1 MQYIEPAT
9 LSDLPSRIAYL
20 TSFLEVTAADGETL
34 MAAKPL
40 IAPLVLAV
48 LDTVYSKLL
57 SYEVTAKAFVA
68 RNTDYEG
75 ETPKDTSGLSLV
87 HPQIMYRKDF
97 LQVRENAWFVEIEAD
112 MAA

>member
-1 MQYIEPAT
+1 MQYIDPFT

-20 TSFLEVTAADGETL
+20 SSFLEVTAADSEVL

-40 IAPLVLAV
+40 ITPLVPTV
-48 LDTVYSKLL
+48 LDAVYSKLL
-57 SYEVTAKAFVA
+57 SFDVTAKAFVA

-75 ETPKDTSGLSLV
+75 ETPKDTSGLSLE

-97 LQVRENAWFVEIEAD
+97 LRVCENA
-112 MAA
+112 